1 MPGFEN
7 LFGYR
12 ENRIRDAM
20 AKRDGR
26 IAYIHDMCGIAGI
39 VTASPQGEDALRQ
52 RLAAM
57 SDAIRHRGPDGE
69 GLHIE
74 TREALELGLAHRRL
88 AITDASPAAAQPM
101 HCLDRYSIV
110 HNGEVY
116 NHVELREELLRLGYA
131 FRTGSDTEVLA
142 CAWDAW
148 GRDCLDR
155 IDGMFAFALWDR
167 IEATLWCARDRF
179 GEKPLYLH
187 YDEPTARLHFA
198 SEMKALWAAGI
209 TRHPKEP
216 LFLHFLTLGLTTHPQ
231 FPELTFWENILQL
244 PPAHLLCFRPTERA
258 ISLER
263 YWDLDK
269 ETLIDIGEEEAER
282 RTRELVEGSLSRC
295 LRTDAACGIALSG
308 GLDSGILAVLGR
320 RLLPQSMPWP
330 SFSAVFPGFAKDES
344 EAIRRAAADAGT
356 SSHLATP
363 DATGLLD
370 DIHTLA
376 RHQEEPFT
384 TAGIFAQFR
393 VHRLAREQGVKV
405 VIDGQGADE
414 VFAGYARYSHW
425 HLQHRIARFEFREAE
440 AEARLLRANGF
451 LPEWGWAHRVAAFL
465 PGLAAARLEAR
476 ADRRHE
482 VDTDIAQ
489 TFRDRASGPGFTH
502 KPVVRK
508 PNDILYHDA
517 CCGPLQELLRYA
529 DRNAMS
535 QGLELRL
542 PYLDHRLV
550 QFAFSL
556 PERFKNRNGY
566 PKWILR
572 EAYREQ
578 ITEECAW
585 RKGKTG
591 FEPPQHDWM
600 CDPMLV
606 AEVRNGQEKLV
617 EVGMLSPAVL
627 QREVRPNA
635 AYDPASRDWRHWI
648 ASLFL

>member
-1 MPGFEN
+1 
-7 LFGYR
+7 
-12 ENRIRDAM
+12 
-20 AKRDGR
+20 
-26 IAYIHDMCGIAGI
+26 MCGIAGI
-39 VTASPQGEDALRQ
+39 VSASPRGEDGLRKK
-52 RLAAM
+52 LAAM
-57 SDAIRHRGPDGE
+57 SESIRHRGPDGE

-88 AITDASPAAAQPM
+88 AITDTSPAAAQPM

-116 NHVELREELLRLGYA
+116 NHVELREELQHLGYV
-131 FRTGSDTEVLA
+131 FQTGSDTEVLA

-148 GRDCLDR
+148 GCDCLDR

-167 IEATLWCARDRF
+167 TEATLWCARDRF

-187 YDEPTARLHFA
+187 YDESSLRLYFA

-209 TRHPKEP
+209 ARRLKEP
-216 LFLHFLTLGLTTHPQ
+216 MFLHFLTLGLTAHPQ
-231 FPELTFWENILQL
+231 FPELTFWEDILQL
-244 PPAHLLCFRPTERA
+244 PPAHLLRFRPADKELS
-258 ISLER
+258 IER
-263 YWDLDK
+263 YWDIDK
-269 ETLIDIGEEEAER
+269 ESIADIGDDEAIRHIRLLLER
-282 RTRELVEGSLSRC
+282 SLSQRI
-295 LRTDAACGIALSG
+295 RTEAPLGIALSG
-308 GLDSGILAVLGR
+308 GLDSGILAAISR
-320 RLLPQSMPWP
+320 PMLPQGQSWP
-330 SFSAVFPGFAKDES
+330 SFSAVFPGFEKDES
-344 EAIRRAAADAGT
+344 YAIRQAAIHSDCT
-356 SSHLATP
+356 SHLATP
-363 DATGLLD
+363 DANGLLE

-384 TAGIFAQFR
+384 TAGIFAQHR

-405 VIDGQGADE
+405 LIDGQGADE

-425 HLQHRIARFEFREAE
+425 YLQHKVARFDFREAE
-440 AEARLLRANGF
+440 AEAGLLRGNGF
-451 LPEWGWAHRVAAFL
+451 LPEWGWPHRLAAFL
-465 PGLAAARLEAR
+465 PGLTTARLEAR
-476 ADRRHE
+476 VARRHE
-482 VDTDIAQ
+482 GDADITPA
-489 TFRDRASGPGFTH
+489 FRDRAAGPGFTH

-542 PYLDHRLV
+542 PYLYHRLV

-572 EAYREQ
+572 KAYRER

-591 FEPPQHDWM
+591 FEPPQLDWM
-600 CDPMLV
+600 CDPRV
-606 AEVRNGQEKLV
+606 AAEVRKGQEKLV
-617 EVGMLSPAVL
+617 EAGWLTPAVL
-627 QREVRPNA
+627 QREVRPGA
-635 AYDPASRDWRHWI
+635 AYDPDSRDWRHWI